1 MEIATRTGNGEA
13 LSAGV
18 KVVKRL
24 LLYRVNSQR
33 TGFGINFADK
43 HTSVVVTAVTD
54 ACLAV
59 SNVTVMRTKLALNDT
74 IVQFLII
81 STFMRG
87 HNFQL

>member
-1 MEIATRTGNGEA
+1 MRNVVVLAVQTTKVATRTGNGEA

-54 ACLAV
+54 ARLAV
-59 SNVTVMRTKLALNDT
+59 SNVTVMRT
-74 IVQFLII
+74 
-81 STFMRG
+81 
-87 HNFQL
+87 